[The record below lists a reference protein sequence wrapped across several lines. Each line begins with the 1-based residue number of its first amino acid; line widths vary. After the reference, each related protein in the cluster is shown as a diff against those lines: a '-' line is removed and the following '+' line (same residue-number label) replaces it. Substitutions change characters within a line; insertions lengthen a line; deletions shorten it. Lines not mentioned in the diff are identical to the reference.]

1 MSLLLLNQPWKLC
14 LGKRVLV
21 RSSPLGS
28 DSFSSS
34 LQQTPPCAIISV
46 SPCPYAD
53 EIGNLNI
60 KNANERSVTHV
71 EKDVP
76 GELSCPLKHFRFGI
90 LGTIGSAH
98 GWVATPLEDGR
109 VRLQDDLN
117 PAASYTDPKHISLP
131 SLITLPYCQTQ
142 LVTNVSMSSSSP
154 EEEDCVVAIK
164 FFGPQLSL
172 CRPAAQSNSEWINI
186 RIANPC
192 FFSSR
197 VMFSKRDGMFHI
209 PGSGGHLIGSWD
221 LGEHKDHP
229 KIQMLRF
236 HNLAEL
242 TMSKLE
248 ILHSC
253 STSEHLVESQT
264 TGETFLIKWCRKT
277 TRSMLDMPK
286 MKTEA
291 LMVFKLDEEGNAFYT
306 EDIGDLVIFLSR
318 AEPFCVPASSFP
330 GMYPNRVEIFDVD
343 EIGSVNLATGTVST
357 RNSTFNAPYYI
368 PPQNI
373 EHY

>member
-1 MSLLLLNQPWKLC
+1 MSLLLNQPSKIC
-14 LGKRVLV
+14 LGKLVLA
-21 RSSPLGS
+21 RSSSLGS

-76 GELSCPLKHFRFGI
+76 GELSCPLKHFRFCI
-90 LGTIGSAH
+90 LGTIGSSH

-109 VRLQDDLN
+109 HRLQDDLN

-131 SLITLPYCQTQ
+131 PLVTLPYCQTQ

-172 CRPAAQSNSEWINI
+172 CRPAAQNV
-186 RIANPC
+186 AVP
-192 FFSSR
+192 
-197 VMFSKRDGMFHI
+197 
-209 PGSGGHLIGSWD
+209 
-221 LGEHKDHP
+221 
-229 KIQMLRF
+229 Q
-236 HNLAEL
+236 LAEL

-264 TGETFLIKWCRKT
+264 TGETFLIKWFRKT

-291 LMVFKLDEEGNAFYT
+291 LMVFKLDEEGNAVYT

-357 RNSTFNAPYYI
+357 RNSTFNAPYYF

-373 EHY
+373 EHS

>member
-1 MSLLLLNQPWKLC
+1 MSLLLNKPSKLC
-14 LGKRVLV
+14 LGKRGVV

-34 LQQTPPCAIISV
+34 LQQTPPRAIISV
-46 SPCPYAD
+46 SPPCGYAD

-76 GELSCPLKHFRFGI
+76 TEFTSILKYFRFGV
-90 LGTIGSAH
+90 LGTIGSSH
-98 GWVATPLEDGR
+98 GWVATPLDDGR

-131 SLITLPYCQTQ
+131 PLVTLPYCQTQ
-142 LVTNVSMSSSSP
+142 LVTNMSMSSSSP

-164 FFGPQLSL
+164 FVGPQLSL
-172 CRPAAQSNSEWINI
+172 CRPASQSNSEWINI
-186 RIANPC
+186 RIANPS

-197 VMFSKRDGMFHI
+197 VMFSNRDGMFHI

-221 LGEHKDHP
+221 LGEHKEHP

-242 TMSKLE
+242 PMSKLE
-248 ILHSC
+248 TLHSC
-253 STSEHLVESQT
+253 STTEHLVESQT
-264 TGETFLIKWCRKT
+264 TCETFLIKWYRKT
-277 TRSMLDMPK
+277 TRSFLDMPK

-291 LMVFKLDEEGNAFYT
+291 LLVFKLDEEGNAFYT

-330 GMYPNRVEIFDVD
+330 GMYPNRVEIIDVD
-343 EIGSVNLATGTVST
+343 ELGSVNLATGTVST
-357 RNSTFNAPYYI
+357 RNSTHMAPYYI

-373 EHY
+373 EH

>member
-1 MSLLLLNQPWKLC
+1 
-14 LGKRVLV
+14 
-21 RSSPLGS
+21 
-28 DSFSSS
+28 
-34 LQQTPPCAIISV
+34 
-46 SPCPYAD
+46 
-53 EIGNLNI
+53 
-60 KNANERSVTHV
+60 
-71 EKDVP
+71 
-76 GELSCPLKHFRFGI
+76 
-90 LGTIGSAH
+90 
-98 GWVATPLEDGR
+98 
-109 VRLQDDLN
+109 
-117 PAASYTDPKHISLP
+117 
-131 SLITLPYCQTQ
+131 
-142 LVTNVSMSSSSP
+142 MSSSSP

-164 FFGPQLSL
+164 FFGPPLSL

-197 VMFSKRDGMFHI
+197 VMFSRRDGMFHI

-264 TGETFLIKWCRKT
+264 T
-277 TRSMLDMPK
+277 
-286 MKTEA
+286 
-291 LMVFKLDEEGNAFYT
+291 DEEGNGFYT

-343 EIGSVNLATGTVST
+343 EIGSVNLATGIVST
-357 RNSTFNAPYYI
+357 RNSTFNAPYFI
-368 PPQNI
+368 PPQNM
-373 EHY
+373 EH

>member
-1 MSLLLLNQPWKLC
+1 MSLLLNQPSKLC

-34 LQQTPPCAIISV
+34 LQQTPPRAIISV
-46 SPCPYAD
+46 SPCRYAD

-71 EKDVP
+71 EEDVP
-76 GELSCPLKHFRFGI
+76 TEFTSILKYFRFGI
-90 LGTIGSAH
+90 LGTIGSSH
-98 GWVATPLEDGR
+98 GWVVTPLEDGR
-109 VRLQDDLN
+109 VRLQDDIN

-131 SLITLPYCQTQ
+131 PLVTLPYCQTQ

-154 EEEDCVVAIK
+154 EEEDYMLLKVTPS
-164 FFGPQLSL
+164 GST
-172 CRPAAQSNSEWINI
+172 SGSH
-186 RIANPC
+186 
-192 FFSSR
+192 
-197 VMFSKRDGMFHI
+197 VMFSKRDGMFHL
-209 PGSGGHLIGSWD
+209 PGSGGHLIRSWD

-248 ILHSC
+248 IFYSC

-264 TGETFLIKWCRKT
+264 TGETFLIKWYRKT
-277 TRSMLDMPK
+277 TRSFLDMPK

-291 LMVFKLDEEGNAFYT
+291 LLVFKLDEKGNAVYT

-357 RNSTFNAPYYI
+357 KNSTHMAPYYI

-373 EHY
+373 EH

>member
-1 MSLLLLNQPWKLC
+1 MRMSI
-14 LGKRVLV
+14 
-21 RSSPLGS
+21 
-28 DSFSSS
+28 SFTS
-34 LQQTPPCAIISV
+34 I
-46 SPCPYAD
+46 
-53 EIGNLNI
+53 
-60 KNANERSVTHV
+60 
-71 EKDVP
+71 
-76 GELSCPLKHFRFGI
+76 LKYFRFGI

-117 PAASYTDPKHISLP
+117 PAASYTDPKHICLP
-131 SLITLPYCQTQ
+131 RLVTLPYCQTQ

-164 FFGPQLSL
+164 CFGPQLSL
-172 CRPAAQSNSEWINI
+172 CRPAAQGNSEWINI

-221 LGEHKDHP
+221 LEEHKDHP
-229 KIQMLRF
+229 KIQTLRF

-242 TMSKLE
+242 TISKLE

-264 TGETFLIKWCRKT
+264 TGETFLIKWYRKT
-277 TRSMLDMPK
+277 TRSFLDMPK

-291 LMVFKLDEEGNAFYT
+291 LLVFKLDEEGNAVYT
-306 EDIGDLVIFLSR
+306 QDIGDLVIFLSR
-318 AEPFCVPASSFP
+318 AEPFCVPASFFP
-330 GMYPNRVEIFDVD
+330 GMYPNRVEIIDVD
-343 EIGSVNLATGTVST
+343 ELGSVNLATGTVST
-357 RNSTFNAPYYI
+357 KNSTHMAPYFI

-373 EHY
+373 

>member
-1 MSLLLLNQPWKLC
+1 MSLLLNQPSKLC
-14 LGKRVLV
+14 LGKPVLV

-60 KNANERSVTHV
+60 KNANEHFVTHV

-76 GELSCPLKHFRFGI
+76 TEFTSILKYFRFGI

-117 PAASYTDPKHISLP
+117 PAASYTDPKHICLP
-131 SLITLPYCQTQ
+131 PLVTLPYCQTQ

-221 LGEHKDHP
+221 LEEHKDHP
-229 KIQMLRF
+229 KIQTLRF

-264 TGETFLIKWCRKT
+264 TGETFLIKWYRKT
-277 TRSMLDMPK
+277 TRSFLDMPK

-291 LMVFKLDEEGNAFYT
+291 LMVFKLDEEGNAVYT
-306 EDIGDLVIFLSR
+306 QDIGDLVIFLSR
-318 AEPFCVPASSFP
+318 AEPFCVPASFFP
-330 GMYPNRVEIFDVD
+330 GMYPNRVEIIDVD
-343 EIGSVNLATGTVST
+343 ELGSVNLATGTVST
-357 RNSTFNAPYYI
+357 KSSTHMAPYYI

-373 EHY
+373 

>member
-1 MSLLLLNQPWKLC
+1 MSLLLNQPSKIC
-14 LGKRVLV
+14 LGKLVLA
-21 RSSPLGS
+21 RSSSLGS

-76 GELSCPLKHFRFGI
+76 GELSCPLKHFRFCI
-90 LGTIGSAH
+90 LGTIGSSH

-109 VRLQDDLN
+109 HRLQDDLN

-131 SLITLPYCQTQ
+131 PLVTLPYCQTQ

-197 VMFSKRDGMFHI
+197 VMFSRRDGMFHI

-229 KIQMLRF
+229 KIQMLR
-236 HNLAEL
+236 
-242 TMSKLE
+242 
-248 ILHSC
+248 
-253 STSEHLVESQT
+253 
-264 TGETFLIKWCRKT
+264 KT

-291 LMVFKLDEEGNAFYT
+291 LMVFKLDEEGNAVYT

-357 RNSTFNAPYYI
+357 RNSTFNAPYYF

-373 EHY
+373 EHS